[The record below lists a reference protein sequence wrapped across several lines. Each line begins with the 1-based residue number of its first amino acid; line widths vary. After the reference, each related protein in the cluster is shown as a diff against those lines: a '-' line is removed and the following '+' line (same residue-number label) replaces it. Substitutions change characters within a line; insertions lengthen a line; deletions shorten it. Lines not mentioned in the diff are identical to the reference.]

1 MYCHARPRQ
10 EPVESVSLGVVCFKN
25 RRTATKTGN
34 VDLSI
39 EHAVAMTKAKGNAC
53 SVFVRPGGQGSNCHA
68 AMHAQVQMCDIALS
82 VDPTA
87 PKASGWRPCGLF
99 LLFGAA
105 ALARATRQI
114 AAHEASF
121 YEDQIMKAAAAG
133 NPAVQFDNGWFM
145 KHCDLSEF
153 QEDQASCASI
163 LWHQSGSRV
172 RGTNPTLDAARWKLG
187 TKCAENGDGREPEI
201 HQDITTDGDCA
212 KTWPS
217 CTSSLILLH
226 VVDGDKQDYRE

>member
-53 SVFVRPGGQGSNCHA
+53 SVFVRPGGQGSSCHA

-87 PKASGWRPCGLF
+87 PKASGWRYALLGRCIACQVGSPLRLTPCQC
-99 LLFGAA
+99 
-105 ALARATRQI
+105 R
-114 AAHEASF
+114 
-121 YEDQIMKAAAAG
+121 M
-133 NPAVQFDNGWFM
+133 
-145 KHCDLSEF
+145 
-153 QEDQASCASI
+153 
-163 LWHQSGSRV
+163 
-172 RGTNPTLDAARWKLG
+172 
-187 TKCAENGDGREPEI
+187 
-201 HQDITTDGDCA
+201 
-212 KTWPS
+212 
-217 CTSSLILLH
+217 
-226 VVDGDKQDYRE
+226 